1 MTLYKKMPKKDYILY
16 SAIILIGVILD
27 QLTKIIILAQNWDI
41 GHEVTL
47 IDGVLSFKFIT
58 NSGALGGMFGASDE
72 RWIFMVIS
80 TIAIIG
86 FGLYI
91 FLGHSDTKLIGISM
105 ALVTSG
111 GIGNMIDRTFLGEVT
126 DFIRFPFLH
135 YPSFSGGDFHWAD
148 FPIFNI
154 ADCFVTVGA
163 FMLIFALILALIAEI
178 KKSKREK
185 AEKSEKGGKK

>member
-1 MTLYKKMPKKDYILY
+1 MSLYKKMPRRDYFLY
-16 SAIILIGVILD
+16 GAIIIIGVILD
-27 QLTKIIILAQNWDI
+27 QISKIIILLQDWPLGYD
-41 GHEVTL
+41 VPV
-47 IDGVLSFKFIT
+47 IDGLLSFTFHL
-58 NSGALGGMFGASDE
+58 NRGAGFGMLSDH
-72 RWIFMVIS
+72 RWVFMVVS

-91 FLGHSDTKLIGISM
+91 FLGHSDNKLMGISM
-105 ALVTSG
+105 AMVTSG

-126 DFIRFPFLH
+126 DFIRLPFLY
-135 YPSFSGGDFHWAD
+135 YPSISGGELVWRQ

-163 FMLIFALILALIAEI
+163 GMLIASLIIALVAEI

-185 AEKSEKGGKK
+185 SEKGGKEK

>member
-1 MTLYKKMPKKDYILY
+1 MPKKDYILY
-16 SAIILIGVILD
+16 SAVILLGIIAD
-27 QLTKIIILAQNWDI
+27 QITKIIILMQGWDEGVEHPI
-41 GHEVTL
+41 
-47 IDGVLSFKFIT
+47 IDGLLTFVLHK
-58 NSGALGGMFGASDE
+58 NRGAGFGMLADK
-72 RWIFMVIS
+72 RAVFMVIS

-86 FGLYI
+86 FALYI
-91 FLGHSDTKLIGISM
+91 FLGHADTRLMGVSM

-126 DFIRFPFLH
+126 DFIKFPFVY
-135 YPSFSGGDFHWAD
+135 YPKIAGGELTWAD

-163 FMLIFALILALIAEI
+163 FTMIFALLFALAKEI

-185 AEKSEKGGKK
+185 REKSEKE